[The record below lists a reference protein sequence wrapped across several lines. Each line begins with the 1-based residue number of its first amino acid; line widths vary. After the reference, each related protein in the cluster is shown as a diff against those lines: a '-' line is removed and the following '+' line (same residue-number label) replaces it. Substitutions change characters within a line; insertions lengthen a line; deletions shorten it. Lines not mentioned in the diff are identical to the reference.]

1 MFSISENFF
10 GFCFEGVSN
19 GKLVGMVDNS
29 FYTSMVQNYSIYIES
44 IQNETFLCRFFGLQ
58 FFQCGINY
66 PLAEKSILI
75 LNNTSNTD
83 YKMIPLDDLEVSNGC
98 LCFQEIERVQLDS
111 LNVIKLKLSP
121 FNIMY
126 NEISPKASVFFK
138 SKPSDNYQFLM
149 NTSVKTHLVP
159 DSLVK
164 SNGRIMTY
172 IEIPFSKDFCFFKPV
187 DLLFIIFGKQNCRQL
202 MVLDNFSIS
211 EEHFLQTHH
220 CTYNMSDKNIGYSFP
235 THYSAKLIKVHVCMD
250 NNLTKTGMPSN
261 SEKENG
267 HGIISSSGKFEE
279 YVSVI
284 FQYCELLQYKVEIR
298 CVVIGDEVKHD
309 LNLPMKV
316 DQLGKKTFWIILGV
330 CLFILLLIVLWS
342 IYFLR
347 LKLRSNSNRN
357 EYVEEEMLRMVPTL
371 ETT

>member
-1 MFSISENFF
+1 
-10 GFCFEGVSN
+10 
-19 GKLVGMVDNS
+19 
-29 FYTSMVQNYSIYIES
+29 
-44 IQNETFLCRFFGLQ
+44 
-58 FFQCGINY
+58 
-66 PLAEKSILI
+66 
-75 LNNTSNTD
+75 
-83 YKMIPLDDLEVSNGC
+83 
-98 LCFQEIERVQLDS
+98 
-111 LNVIKLKLSP
+111 
-121 FNIMY
+121 
-126 NEISPKASVFFK
+126 
-138 SKPSDNYQFLM
+138 
-149 NTSVKTHLVP
+149 
-159 DSLVK
+159 
-164 SNGRIMTY
+164 
-172 IEIPFSKDFCFFKPV
+172 
-187 DLLFIIFGKQNCRQL
+187 
-202 MVLDNFSIS
+202 
-211 EEHFLQTHH
+211 
-220 CTYNMSDKNIGYSFP
+220 
-235 THYSAKLIKVHVCMD
+235 MD

-267 HGIISSSGKFEE
+267 HGNISSSGKFEE